1 MDLCFQFVEKDYT
14 LADPVLRS
22 LLKYWPV
29 TNSPKEVLFL
39 EELEDILEL
48 TQLGEFQKVMKPLF
62 RQLAKCINSS
72 HFQVRLSIDAWM
84 PYDDRVRCDRAVL
97 LLELGG
103 RTFFVAVYEQ

>member
-1 MDLCFQFVEKDYT
+1 MSLSEGVQFVEKDYA
-14 LADPVLRS
+14 LAEPVVKA

-62 RQLAKCINSS
+62 RQLAKCITSS
-72 HFQVRLSIDAWM
+72 HFQVDLFLPVQIQ
-84 PYDDRVRCDRAVL
+84 RAVCRL
-97 LLELGG
+97 LNGLCCCS
-103 RTFFVAVYEQ
+103 

>member
-1 MDLCFQFVEKDYT
+1 MPLHKPKCLSMYHSHLSYCVTQVSPLVTKCINTVLQFVEKDYS
-14 LADPVLRS
+14 LADPVLKS
-22 LLKYWPV
+22 LLKYWPL

-72 HFQVRLSIDAWM
+72 HFQVTA
-84 PYDDRVRCDRAVL
+84 RV
-97 LLELGG
+97 
-103 RTFFVAVYEQ
+103 Y